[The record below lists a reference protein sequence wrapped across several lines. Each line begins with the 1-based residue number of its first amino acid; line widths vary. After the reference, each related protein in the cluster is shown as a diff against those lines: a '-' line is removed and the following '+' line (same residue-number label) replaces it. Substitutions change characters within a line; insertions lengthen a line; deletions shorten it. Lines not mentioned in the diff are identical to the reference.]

1 MGLPVDLLIS
11 NARLITQRGLVR
23 AEIAVDSGKIER
35 VGKKAVM
42 PQGEEVL
49 KLPTSSLLFPGI
61 VDIHAHL
68 RDLELSHK
76 GDFASETQAAASG
89 GITYV
94 TDMPNSRP
102 PTLTSESLLD
112 KVERARGRV
121 AVDFGLN
128 LGVSGNESELVEARE
143 NIAFGEIFVGPSTEG
158 QVVGYEELERAL
170 RIIGGT
176 GKVACIHAEDPS
188 LFGSGDGDYDHPSA
202 RPPEAE
208 VQAIARVLA
217 INDGIGARLHF
228 NHVSTRR
235 GLLTIAGFRSAG
247 MDVTCEVTPHHL
259 MLTRENYDLLGTE
272 AKMNPPLRGKDD
284 VDAMVEGIRSG
295 LVDVIASDHA
305 PHAPEEKEVDAEIAP
320 SGVPGFETFIPSVLT
335 CFEERGIPPSTLV
348 QLASINPSKIFGIP
362 GKGYGR
368 GMDADFVVIDKARR
382 RVDPG
387 TFISKGK
394 YSPFSG
400 MELKYWPSMTLLRG
414 MLISEGGETT
424 IKDRGKFIP
433 AGNDIVG

>member
-1 MGLPVDLLIS
+1 VDLLIS

-23 AEIAVDSGKIER
+23 TEIAVDNGKIER
-35 VGKKAVM
+35 VGKRAVM
-42 PQGEEVL
+42 PRGEDVL

-61 VDIHAHL
+61 VDVHAHL
-68 RDLELSHK
+68 RDMELTHK

-102 PTLTSESLLD
+102 PTLTSEALLD
-112 KVERARGRV
+112 KVDRARGRV

-128 LGVSGNESELVEARE
+128 LGVSGNESELVEVRE

-158 QVVGYEELERAL
+158 QVVSYEELERAL
-170 RIIGGT
+170 RIIAGT

-188 LFGSGDGDYDHPSA
+188 LFGSGNDDYDHPSA

-208 VQAIARVLA
+208 AQAIARVLA
-217 INDGIGARLHF
+217 LNEEIGARLHF
-228 NHVSTRR
+228 SHVSTRR

-247 MDVTCEVTPHHL
+247 TDVTCEVTPHHL
-259 MLTRENYDLLGTE
+259 VLTRESYDLLGTE
-272 AKMNPPLRGKDD
+272 AKMNPPLRGEDD
-284 VDAMVEGIRSG
+284 VNAMVEGVRSG

-305 PHAPEEKEVDAEIAP
+305 PHAPEEKEASVETAP

-335 CFEERGIPPSTLV
+335 CLEERGIPPSTLV
-348 QLASINPSKIFGIP
+348 QLASINPSKVFKIP
-362 GKGYGR
+362 GKGYSR
-368 GMDADFVVIDKARR
+368 GMDADFVVVEKAKR
-382 RVDPG
+382 RVDPD

-400 MELKYWPSMTLLRG
+400 MELKYWPSMTMLRG
-414 MLISEGGETT
+414 MVISEGGETT

-433 AGNDIVG
+433 PGNGTVG